1 MEVGEGPRFCV
12 EGSGCQS
19 GPKHGRQSIRTGE
32 GGKVPSWPSQACLPD
47 RLQVFAPLWALTPS
61 QQKLKWERDVLA
73 FPAHLPTNLKWPT
86 VNFAV

>member
-1 MEVGEGPRFCV
+1 MSVRPKAWETEYQNGGRWEGPLL
-12 EGSGCQS
+12 
-19 GPKHGRQSIRTGE
+19 
-32 GGKVPSWPSQACLPD
+32 ALPGLPAD

-73 FPAHLPTNLKWPT
+73 FSAHLPTNLKWPT